1 MHLIFKDPFV
11 DQEEE
16 NDEEVA
22 DYDNYDDYDEAF
34 ADLNEILEQN
44 EKEISPLA
52 YFDVPP
58 ENLLF
63 FFK

>member
-1 MHLIFKDPFV
+1 MTQLNFKDPFV
-11 DQEEE
+11 DQEEEE

-34 ADLNEILEQN
+34 ADLNDILEQN

-52 YFDVPP
+52 DH
-58 ENLLF
+58 NLSS
-63 FFK
+63 